1 MSMTQDRAE
10 RIVAG
15 HRQLRRY
22 VLADERVVLATRRHW
37 AKLFEP
43 IVSTALVVVVVG
55 WVVLVLSPRLG
66 DGVGVLWWVAIVALA
81 RLGWYVL
88 LWRVEWFV
96 ATDKRMLLLT
106 GLITHQV
113 AMMPMIKVTDMRYS
127 RSILGQVLGYG
138 EFLLETAGQDQA
150 LRRIAWVDHPDETY
164 RDLCATIFTPT
175 APRAADPEDGDP
187 DAGTEPPAVHAPP
200 SLPPA
205 GPSPAPP
212 SDAAPLAGP
221 GPSPRAAAPRPAAPT
236 QPLRPSAVE
245 RDAPARPAAPAR
257 ALIVPDDNSGP
268 VWDSSEP
275 STFVRL
281 GAREAGRHERRD
293 DDGSGGPR
301 T

>member
-43 IVSTALVVVVVG
+43 IVSTAAVVLVVG

-81 RLGWYVL
+81 RLGWHVL

-187 DAGTEPPAVHAPP
+187 EAGAEATAVHAPP

-205 GPSPAPP
+205 TARASDVAARPVPGRAP
-212 SDAAPLAGP
+212 G
-221 GPSPRAAAPRPAAPT
+221 AAPRPAAPT
-236 QPLRPSAVE
+236 QPLRPSSAE
-245 RDAPARPAAPAR
+245 HDAPARPAPPAR
-257 ALIVPDDNSGP
+257 AVIVPDDDSGP

-281 GAREAGRHERRD
+281 GARDERRD
-293 DDGSGGPR
+293 DDEPGAPR

>member
-127 RSILGQVLGYG
+127 RSILGQLLGYG

-187 DAGTEPPAVHAPP
+187 DAGAEPPAVHAPP

-205 GPSPAPP
+205 APP
-212 SDAAPLAGP
+212 AE
-221 GPSPRAAAPRPAAPT
+221 PT

-245 RDAPARPAAPAR
+245 RDAPARPAPPAR
-257 ALIVPDDNSGP
+257 ALIVPDDDSGP